1 MNNTIVIC
9 GFPGVVGKSKYSSN
23 FSVISDLIIVLDA
36 DSTTYRKTNDIS
48 NNLFDLT
55 APSESWAVKYVRD
68 IKHKWE
74 PSESPEYSIS
84 LRYILVSSHK
94 EVRDELKRQGVPYIV
109 VVPDKRLKREYLIR
123 YLKRGDNLEFIDKIM
138 DHWDEWLDDIHET
151 EKRVVTLDIN
161 EYLSDIL

>member
-9 GFPGVVGKSKYSSN
+9 GFPGVGKTKYSSN
-23 FSVISDLIIVLDA
+23 FSVISDLFTVMDA
-36 DSTTYRKTNDIS
+36 DSATYRKANESS

-55 APSESWAVKYVRD
+55 WTAKHWAVKYVSD

-74 PSESPEYSIS
+74 QSESPEYSIS

-94 EVRDELKRQGVPYIV
+94 EVRDELKREGVPYIV
-109 VVPDKRLKREYLIR
+109 VVPDKKLKREYLVR
-123 YLKRGDNLEFIDKIM
+123 YLKRGDSLEYIDKIM
-138 DHWDEWLDDIHET
+138 DHWDEWLDDIRKT
-151 EKRVVTLDIN
+151 EKRVVILDYG